1 MTEAVIFQFCG
12 TLSNA
17 HLEAHPGALTPEQ
30 IYHSLVSSEIPRP
43 TYKHSAGSDKK
54 LGSLSCARPV
64 GPGEF
69 QLQDVH
75 QLVPKILL
83 L

>member
-43 TYKHSAGSDKK
+43 TYKHSAGSDEK
-54 LGSLSCARPV
+54 
-64 GPGEF
+64 
-69 QLQDVH
+69 
-75 QLVPKILL
+75 
-83 L
+83 